1 MAEDYERRLKEQ
13 ALQIDAIS
21 QLQAKQPSLN
31 LSAGEA
37 AQTTVGSL
45 KVYELA
51 IGAIFVAVLL
61 NMFLSFLWDATS
73 SKSRRRK
80 ADPMDLD
87 RRKKPVTVTGP
98 YIVYMLSEPNIIDD
112 WTTIKKSLSG
122 QRKKLD
128 VKV

>member
-61 NMFLSFLWDATS
+61 NMFLSFFS
-73 SKSRRRK
+73 
-80 ADPMDLD
+80 
-87 RRKKPVTVTGP
+87 
-98 YIVYMLSEPNIIDD
+98 IF
-112 WTTIKKSLSG
+112 
-122 QRKKLD
+122 
-128 VKV
+128 